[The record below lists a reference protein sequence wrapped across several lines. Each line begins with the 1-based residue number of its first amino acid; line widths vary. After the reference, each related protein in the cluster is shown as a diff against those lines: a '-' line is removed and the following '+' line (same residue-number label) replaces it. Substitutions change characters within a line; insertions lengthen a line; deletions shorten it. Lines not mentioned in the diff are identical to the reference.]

1 MKLLSFKGPKLTT
14 PVLTLA
20 ALLTALQLIF
30 DKFSLGNQQV
40 VLIGLGFMIT
50 AISGYF
56 LGPWLTGITMVIT
69 DLLSNTVFN
78 TGSMFFPG
86 YTFSALISGLIA
98 GMFLYQAK
106 PTLLRILTYEFVQIL
121 VTNVFFNT
129 LWLVMMGFA
138 KDGALVLLKIRLV
151 KEIITWPLET
161 IVVLILLRALQRVK
175 LKIN

>member
-86 YTFSALISGLIA
+86 FTFSASSAVWLQGC
-98 GMFLYQAK
+98 FYTK
-106 PTLLRILTYEFVQIL
+106 PDR
-121 VTNVFFNT
+121 
-129 LWLVMMGFA
+129 
-138 KDGALVLLKIRLV
+138 
-151 KEIITWPLET
+151 PLCG
-161 IVVLILLRALQRVK
+161 
-175 LKIN
+175 